1 MSKKIKSLIEREL
14 GSTLKDVEGLAVLNP
29 VGLNGIKSNE
39 LRRKLHEKGM
49 KMLVV
54 RNSLARRASAGSKA
68 KGFESLLSG
77 PSAVVYGNAS
87 VGVGAI
93 ARLLVDLKKENDKIE
108 LRGVFFD
115 GEAYQGEAGVK
126 TVSTFPTREE
136 AIGDILAA
144 LMGPASSVVGALNQ
158 GGMLASLV
166 EAVEK
171 KEGNRAE

>member
-1 MSKKIKSLIEREL
+1 MSKKIKNLIEREL
-14 GSTLKDVEGLAVLNP
+14 GSHLKDIEGLAVLNP
-29 VGLNGIKSNE
+29 VGLDGNKSNDI
-39 LRRKLHEKGM
+39 RRKLHEKGM

-54 RNSLARRASAGSKA
+54 KNSLARRAGSTTKI
-68 KGFESLLSG
+68 KGFESLLNG
-77 PSAVVYGNAS
+77 PSAVVYGGAQ

-93 ARLLVDLKKENDKIE
+93 ARLLVDLKKENDKLE

-115 GEAYQGEAGVK
+115 GEAYAGEAGVK
-126 TVSTFPTREE
+126 TVSSFPTREE